1 LPRSRLYGRGVR
13 TASRTDAHTASALV
27 RRGAD
32 DGNRTCVF
40 TGKPILGS
48 NRYSE
53 SPAQSPNRIAHIPST
68 SVVWYICQ
76 TDAVQGAIWLR
87 FGRVGGTE
95 QVLNQPIH
103 NVAERPAVAT
113 GPGDRRFLLPNRFV
127 RSAWALT
134 PTGTPAGRRPDP
146 GPPRRKDGDAQ
157 VRDPRFRVGRAP
169 NSWFGGGLQSMTTF
183 PDAGVF
189 SMIATAG

>member
-1 LPRSRLYGRGVR
+1 MAAGYAPRAEPMLTQRQRWSDVEPMTGIEPAYSLGSRFWVR
-13 TASRTDAHTASALV
+13 TGIL
-27 RRGAD
+27 
-32 DGNRTCVF
+32 NRQLRV
-40 TGKPILGS
+40 PI
-48 NRYSE
+48 E
-53 SPAQSPNRIAHIPST
+53 SLIFPAQ
-68 SVVWYICQ
+68 VWFWYICQ
-76 TDAVQGAIWLR
+76 TDAVQGAVWLR

-169 NSWFGGGLQSMTTF
+169 NSWFGGGLQSMITF